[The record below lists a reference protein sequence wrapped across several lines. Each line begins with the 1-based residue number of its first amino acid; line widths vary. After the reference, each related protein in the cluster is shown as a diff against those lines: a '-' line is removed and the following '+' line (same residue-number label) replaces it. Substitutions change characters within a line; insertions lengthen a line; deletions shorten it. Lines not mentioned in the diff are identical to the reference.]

1 MTSKEY
7 VISMVRTGLTLTNI
21 VGMELVIKLD
31 WWERRLVTKSHT
43 YHMKKFGPYP
53 ELSGKTLKG

>member
-1 MTSKEY
+1 